1 MSFERPYE
9 GIKVVDMSQ
18 GIAGPYCA
26 MLLAQHGAEVVKVE
40 PPQGD
45 WARGLG
51 ASNGNHTEY
60 SFIAN
65 FGKRSLAIDLKCE
78 EAPGIIDSLVAEADV
93 FLEGFRPGVIDR
105 LGFGHERLMA
115 LNPGLIY
122 VSISGF
128 GQTGPLRGKPAM
140 DPVLQAFSGYMLDNK
155 GEDGI
160 PHRTHT
166 VINDMSTALYTFQA
180 VTPALYGKRDGAR
193 GRFLDISL
201 MRGAANL
208 SVIRVMTASVEGELK
223 RNLRTTPSG
232 IFKTAEGWLQLVTLQ
247 DKDFLALCDIL
258 GRDDWRADE
267 SLRGNEG
274 RRAQADMLLDGVAEA
289 LLSKSA
295 AQWREIFTEA
305 GMQNEILQSFNEFL
319 AHPQVLETELFSYIP
334 LDGLEQPLPMPN
346 PPGIPKIEPD
356 TAYGTSPITGQHS
369 DEILAQLGRDTD
381 AIADLRQRGVITT
394 WTG

>member
-26 MLLAQHGAEVVKVE
+26 MLLAQHGADVIKVE

-45 WARGLG
+45 WARSLG

-65 FGKRSLAIDLKCE
+65 FGKRSLAIDLKSA
-78 EAPGIIDSLVAEADV
+78 EAPGIIDDLVAEADV

-128 GQTGPLRGKPAM
+128 GQIGPLRGKPAM
-140 DPVLQAFSGYMLDNK
+140 DPVLQAFSGYMMDNK

-166 VINDMSTALYTFQA
+166 VINDMSTALYSFQA
-180 VTPALYGKRDGAR
+180 VAPALYGKRDGVK

-208 SVIRVMTASVEGELK
+208 SVIRVMTASQEGELK

-258 GRDDWRADE
+258 GRDDWKADD

-295 AQWREIFTEA
+295 AQWRDIFTEA

-334 LDGLEQPLPMPN
+334 LAGVELPMPN

-356 TAYGTSPITGQHS
+356 TPYGVSPVTGQHS
-369 DEILAQLGRDTD
+369 DEVLAQLGHD
-381 AIADLRQRGVITT
+381 ADFIADLRHRGVITT